1 MKAPSLLMLL
11 LAASTA
17 KASFY
22 DNPKVEVPPEGGT
35 PIEELKAKWGSDV
48 S

>member
-1 MKAPSLLMLL
+1 MKLPSLFAIC
-11 LAASTA
+11 LAALA
-17 KASFY
+17 VEGSFY
-22 DNPKVEVPPEGGT
+22 DNPKVEVPSEGGT